1 MATDKRIW
9 IKLAVEMPTT
19 PKIAI
24 LTDVAFR
31 SYVEMLCYSRDHLT
45 DGFIHARI
53 AQRQWPAEAVE
64 ELCTN
69 DGNRSS
75 LIRVENGYLI
85 RDYDKHQETRAK
97 VEARAEASAKGGRVK
112 PNASGTSS
120 ATSSPTSSGTSGTT
134 KARTSSTTTARTST
148 ESESESEQEK
158 EKDSYNTESVSPVSD
173 RARNAGLTDRG
184 IASIISTV
192 NLHCDIDATEAEA
205 VELAEHIT
213 SKAKTAPRNPAAYV
227 RNAIERGPSEI
238 DAWFRARRRHLKAVG
253 Q

>member
-53 AQRQWPAEAVE
+53 AQRQWPADAVE

-69 DGNRSS
+69 DGDRSS
-75 LIRVENGYLI
+75 LIRVEGGYLI

-97 VEARAEASAKGGRVK
+97 VEARAEASAKGGRSK

-120 ATSSPTSSGTSGTT
+120 GTSSPTSSVTSTATKGLTSG
-134 KARTSSTTTARTST
+134 TTTARTST

-158 EKDSYNTESVSPVSD
+158 DSYNTGSVSPVSD
-173 RARNAGLTDRG
+173 RARNAGLTDQG
-184 IASIISTV
+184 IASIINTV
-192 NLHCDIDATEAEA
+192 NLHCDINADEAEA

-227 RNAIERGPSEI
+227 RNAIENGPSEI
-238 DAWFRARRRHLKAVG
+238 DAWFRARRRPLRAVG
-253 Q
+253 R